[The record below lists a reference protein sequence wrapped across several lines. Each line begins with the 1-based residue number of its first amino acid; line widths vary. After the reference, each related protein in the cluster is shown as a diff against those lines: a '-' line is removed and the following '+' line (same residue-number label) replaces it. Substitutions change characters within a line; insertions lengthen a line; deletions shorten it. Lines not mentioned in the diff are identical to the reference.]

1 MSYYIL
7 PKINNTINVNPIDS
21 SNNVLT
27 YTSHSLLNYY
37 NEITHQIKRITL
49 NDSDFSFNVFD
60 ELIKIVNPY
69 EYVFSNVPGSKFSVS
84 KLKPNSTLFY
94 EFFEASIIL
103 NIFDSFKP
111 APIKSLHITS
121 KSNDTIECFQMMRE
135 NFNDNIISFNEIND
149 ETIKS
154 LNDIRFDFIFFEA
167 KTNSGLREYIISLI
181 EILLI
186 IFRNQ
191 DKNGTCVIKI
201 SHIFHKP
208 VVDVLYILSS
218 IYDKIYVL
226 KTNTSNIT
234 TFDKFIVCKNFTLN
248 EEKNRHFRF
257 NYFKLIIFLKK
268 LQTQHNI
275 ISILDFEIP
284 YYFTMKIN
292 DLNIII
298 GQQQLET
305 LNTLISIL
313 KNKNKDDK
321 IETLKKTNIQKSV
334 SWCEKYKIPCNK
346 FAEKINIFLPV
357 TNDSNEFNETDLN

>member
-7 PKINNTINVNPIDS
+7 PKINNAIIVDPKS
-21 SNNVLT
+21 SDNFLSP
-27 YTSHSLLNYY
+27 YISHSLLNYY

-111 APIKSLHITS
+111 APIKS
-121 KSNDTIECFQMMRE
+121 
-135 NFNDNIISFNEIND
+135 
-149 ETIKS
+149 
-154 LNDIRFDFIFFEA
+154 FIFFEA

-234 TFDKFIVCKNFTLN
+234 TFDKFIVCKNFILN